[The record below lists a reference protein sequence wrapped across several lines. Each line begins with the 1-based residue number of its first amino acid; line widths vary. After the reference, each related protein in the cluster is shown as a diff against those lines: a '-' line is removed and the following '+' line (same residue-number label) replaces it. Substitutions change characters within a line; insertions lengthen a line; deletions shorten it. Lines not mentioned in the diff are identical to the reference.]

1 MATERKFH
9 VVFIVPGS
17 ISSIYQIDPG
27 IVVKIP
33 KNDDFAREQFC
44 KELEIY
50 KILSRQAACE
60 FIVQCFHYTNE
71 GIFLEYM
78 RSDTP

>member
-1 MATERKFH
+1 MAIERKFQ
-9 VVFIVPGS
+9 IGLLLPGG
-17 ISSIYQIDPG
+17 ISYIYHIHPR

-33 KNDDFAREQFC
+33 QNDDFAREQFC

-50 KILSRQAACE
+50 KLLSRQAACE
-60 FIVQCFHYTNE
+60 FFVQCFHYTNE

-78 RSDTP
+78 RGDMP